1 MEPLVETY
9 LIKGNVVQSICE
21 VINIKG
27 VGIMVKWL
35 RENNISSIILVLFRF
50 YVGYTFLSG
59 GWGKIT
65 AGGFDASGFIQGAI
79 KNPGV
84 ESWWASFLEGIVL
97 PNIDLFN
104 TLVPWGEFLV
114 GLGLILGCLTT
125 AAAFFG
131 IVMNFS
137 FLFSGVANPNALLV
151 LLTVFILVAGT
162 NAGKYG
168 LDRWILPYIRQFMNK
183 KVNDTSVSSN
193 S

>member
-1 MEPLVETY
+1 
-9 LIKGNVVQSICE
+9 
-21 VINIKG
+21 
-27 VGIMVKWL
+27 MVKWL
-35 RENNISSIILVLFRF
+35 RESNISSILLVLFRL

-65 AGGFDASGFIQGAI
+65 TGGFDAFGFIQGAI

-84 ESWWASFLEGIVL
+84 ESWWASFLEGVVL

-104 TLVPWGEFLV
+104 ILVPWGEFLV

-125 AAAFFG
+125 VAAFFG

-151 LLTVFILVAGT
+151 LLAVFILVAGA
-162 NAGKYG
+162 NAGKFG
-168 LDRWILPYIRQFMNK
+168 LDRWVLPYIRQFMNK
-183 KVNDTSVSSN
+183 KANDTSVSSN